1 MKDDFPLVKE
11 LRETLKEAHDCIVDL
26 GSGKDG
32 WAWEEVCDRIIRAM
46 DALQDAATK
55 STS

>member
-1 MKDDFPLVKE
+1 VKDDFTKE